1 MPSRVGYPWG
11 ASPGRTLPG
20 VSRGRARGNGVVP
33 APPLTHGALHSPGT
47 PPDRI
52 DDLHRTPRPRLE
64 SGCTLQASV
73 ESRLVLAALVATLC
87 AVACSPPGGTP
98 VVDNYLTF
106 RSNSTY
112 TDYVGADKCD
122 IYETNIDGTW
132 TLSNDG
138 KILTLKSVQGI
149 QAASI
154 EITES
159 KLVLTITDDTDII
172 IMTCIPYP

>member
-1 MPSRVGYPWG
+1 MKS
-11 ASPGRTLPG
+11 
-20 VSRGRARGNGVVP
+20 
-33 APPLTHGALHSPGT
+33 
-47 PPDRI
+47 I
-52 DDLHRTPRPRLE
+52 DYLIF
-64 SGCTLQASV
+64 
-73 ESRLVLAALVATLC
+73 VLLGITVA
-87 AVACSPPGGTP
+87 AVACKESEETNPKKDFLTSKSWKVSVYKVNGEE
-98 VVDNYLTF
+98 VALMDCQKDNYLTF

-112 TDYVGADKCD
+112 TDYVGANKCD
-122 IYETNIDGTW
+122 IYETNIEGTW
-132 TLSNDG
+132 TLSNDS